1 VAVNGIAAGGGFSL
15 ALNGDIVMAARSA
28 KFIQVFSRIGLIPDL
43 GSTWLLPR
51 AIGRTKALKIMMTN
65 ETVTADMAL
74 EWGMITDCVDDDQ
87 LIPRARE
94 LAAKLAKG
102 PTLALMSTRNM
113 VDEGNANTFA
123 QQFRRELEVNS
134 EMRVSFD
141 GKEGVNAFLEK
152 RPAAFR
158 GE

>member
-1 VAVNGIAAGGGFSL
+1 
-15 ALNGDIVMAARSA
+15 MP
-28 KFIQVFSRIGLIPDL
+28 Q
-43 GSTWLLPR
+43 
-51 AIGRTKALKIMMTN
+51 
-65 ETVTADMAL
+65 
-74 EWGMITDCVDDDQ
+74 
-87 LIPRARE
+87 ARE

-134 EMRVSFD
+134 EMRVTFD

>member
-1 VAVNGIAAGGGFSL
+1 
-15 ALNGDIVMAARSA
+15 MAARSA

-65 ETVTADMAL
+65 ETVMAETAL
-74 EWGMITDCVDDDQ
+74 EWGMITDCFDDDQ
-87 LIPRARE
+87 LMPQARE

-102 PTLALMSTRNM
+102 PTRALIETRAM
-113 VDEGNANTFA
+113 VDEGNDNDFA

-134 EMRVSFD
+134 EMRDTFD

-152 RPAAFR
+152 RPTAFR